1 MDRTIKVTG
10 KGKISVKPDQILL
23 NLHLEGVKKSYEET
37 LEQSSMQV
45 EILKDT
51 FEKLGFAR
59 TDLKTINFN
68 VNTKYE
74 YHRNRKQEFKGY
86 EFQHSLKIEFDADNK
101 LLGKVLY
108 ALAHCSVS
116 PKFYID
122 YTIKDKEA
130 AKKQLLKKAV
140 IDSKTKAEILAETA
154 DVSLGDIQT
163 IDYSWEELN
172 FITSPMFKRG
182 MALSLCYDDEYE
194 DAYEDEEE
202 SRYDFNIE
210 PDNIIAEN
218 NVTIIWNI
226 LS

>member
-23 NLHLEGVKKSYEET
+23 NLHLEGVKKSYEEA

-74 YHRNRKQEFKGY
+74 RYHDKHNDWKEEFKGY
-86 EFQHSLKIEFDADNK
+86 EFQHSFKIEFEADNK

-116 PKFYID
+116 PKFYIN
-122 YTIKDKEA
+122 YTIKDKES

-140 IDSKTKAEILAETA
+140 MDSKIKAGILAEA
-154 DVSLGDIQT
+154 AGVSLGDIQI

-172 FITSPMFKRG
+172 FIASPMSKGGIAR
-182 MALSLCYDDEYE
+182 SLCSEVLC
-194 DAYEDEEE
+194 EE
-202 SRYDFNIE
+202 SNSYDFSIE
-210 PDNIIAEN
+210 PDNIIAED